1 MVSKLLLQWLLVMMT
16 VVEAYLTQFLREK
29 PISFLCSYFCCCN
42 CFHFFTQTTTYDV
55 HQMNRKKVENLIWF
69 VFERT
74 VRGIAF
80 KRTISARCEF
90 KVNCF
95 LFRIGREKFN
105 NVVDAFF
112 SKSRP
117 FTCSDRAPTNWERTP
132 QPNRAPRSS
141 STSRKTA
148 PISVTRTTSKVANPT
163 LFCSPPPKKPNLLC
177 IRNGA
182 DIQSRRANRL
192 WNIVDGLRDR
202 PLKPDKTR

>member
-112 SKSRP
+112 
-117 FTCSDRAPTNWERTP
+117 
-132 QPNRAPRSS
+132 
-141 STSRKTA
+141 
-148 PISVTRTTSKVANPT
+148 
-163 LFCSPPPKKPNLLC
+163 PNLGHLLAQ
-177 IRNGA
+177 IGHLRTERGRH
-182 DIQSRRANRL
+182 SRT
-192 WNIVDGLRDR
+192 GHQDR
-202 PLKPDKTR
+202 HPPQGRQRQFQ